1 MSTRGWFLF
10 ACVSVLWGV
19 PYFFIKVA
27 VEELSAGFV
36 AWSRV
41 AMAALIL
48 LPIAYRRGA
57 LRGLDLR
64 WLAAF
69 AFVEITIP
77 FPMIAFGEEHL
88 PPRWP
93 RS

>member
-1 MSTRGWFLF
+1 MRLGP
-10 ACVSVLWGV
+10 WGV

-57 LRGLDLR
+57 ALRGLDPR

-69 AFVEITIP
+69 ALVEITI
-77 FPMIAFGEEHL
+77 
-88 PPRWP
+88 